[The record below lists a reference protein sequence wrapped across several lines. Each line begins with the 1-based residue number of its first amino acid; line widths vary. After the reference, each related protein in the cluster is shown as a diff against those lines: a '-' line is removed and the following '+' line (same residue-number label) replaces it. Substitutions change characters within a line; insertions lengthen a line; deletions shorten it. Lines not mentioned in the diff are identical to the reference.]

1 MTMKLKHIGT
11 LLVALAALFG
21 CDDNTGSLGMDMLP
35 SSDGMASHTVSFDVQ
50 TESVPAE
57 SVFAKTSTG
66 YVGRFSD
73 PDFGYYESGFLTAL
87 TCTEDFSL
95 PEVYKET
102 EWDEEGNPTKA
113 TGFMTGDSVT
123 NVRLVVFYDEWFGDS
138 LNACRMSAYELN
150 RKLDYDNRYTDINPQ
165 DYYDETGLLGRKAYS
180 AYDTTVP
187 DSVRNATDSSGN
199 PTYSPSIVFNL
210 PTKEFGEDRILK
222 PYRDPATRHYFDNPE
237 SFIDNV
243 FKGVYLANDQGDGTI
258 LYVYRVDL
266 QMQFNFFYVNDS
278 TGVKLKKQDGTDST
292 YYSTNTIFSSTKE
305 VTQVNHFLNSDLLAE
320 RVNEKDWTYLKS
332 PAGIFTQATLPYDEI
347 STQLAN
353 DTLNGASLSF
363 TAYRQ
368 ENKHDFSMDM
378 PNEVLLVRK
387 QDYKKFFEDNEITDN
402 ITSYVATKASGSN
415 KYTYNNIAR
424 LVATCI
430 NEKKQAKEAAGSNWD
445 EAQWMQDNP
454 DWNKVLLIPVSVTY
468 DTSSDTQRMISIR
481 HDLHPGYA
489 KLQGGPNSNPLKLEV
504 TYTRFQPQE

>member
-1 MTMKLKHIGT
+1 MKQVKPFLYSVLLS
-11 LLVALAALFG
+11 LLV
-21 CDDNTGSLGMDMLP
+21 S
-35 SSDGMASHTVSFDVQ
+35 
-50 TESVPAE
+50 
-57 SVFAKTSTG
+57 
-66 YVGRFSD
+66 
-73 PDFGYYESGFLTAL
+73 
-87 TCTEDFSL
+87 
-95 PEVYKET
+95 
-102 EWDEEGNPTKA
+102 
-113 TGFMTGDSVT
+113 
-123 NVRLVVFYDEWFGDS
+123 
-138 LNACRMSAYELN
+138 
-150 RKLDYDNRYTDINPQ
+150 
-165 DYYDETGLLGRKAYS
+165 
-180 AYDTTVP
+180 
-187 DSVRNATDSSGN
+187 
-199 PTYSPSIVFNL
+199 
-210 PTKEFGEDRILK
+210 
-222 PYRDPATRHYFDNPE
+222 
-237 SFIDNV
+237 
-243 FKGVYLANDQGDGTI
+243 
-258 LYVYRVDL
+258 
-266 QMQFNFFYVNDS
+266 
-278 TGVKLKKQDGTDST
+278 
-292 YYSTNTIFSSTKE
+292 
-305 VTQVNHFLNSDLLAE
+305 
-320 RVNEKDWTYLKS
+320 EKDWTYLKS

-347 STQLAN
+347 YTQLAN

-387 QDYKKFFEDNEITDN
+387 QDYKKFFENNEITDN